1 MMLVKRNPKETTI
14 LLRLLSNPL
23 RPQDWCLVGDSAPG
37 TWGNS
42 TGGLLFRLQA
52 LVVTYSRLPEPTPS
66 IPPPFEAKE
75 PVPPAHL
82 EPRGSINIR
91 GGLNGNQGA
100 VVWDVKSS
108 EGLKRLSLMQS
119 GFFQGSNNP
128 VTSANCS
135 NTVCDGVAGMDF
147 RVRLAR
153 KCDPSRVLQF
163 LSQLWYKDVSNK
175 VPLKR
180 ICVGVRAALRRHT
193 SDRASKR
200 QGLGPRSTDFISE
213 PTIKLL
219 YPCHRTCKM
228 ESPLDLSSSTNG
240 CAKACGQRFSHKAR
254 KKHCPIKFAVPRL
267 QGVIHCTV
275 LSWSFCSKILH
286 VTRSIIP
293 HCMEPRMPRHTV
305 SQARTSQPASTSAWT
320 FSRALHRELSRKQHG
335 RSSAALKPPQTLV
348 LFLGT

>member
-1 MMLVKRNPKETTI
+1 
-14 LLRLLSNPL
+14 
-23 RPQDWCLVGDSAPG
+23 
-37 TWGNS
+37 
-42 TGGLLFRLQA
+42 
-52 LVVTYSRLPEPTPS
+52 
-66 IPPPFEAKE
+66 
-75 PVPPAHL
+75 
-82 EPRGSINIR
+82 
-91 GGLNGNQGA
+91 
-100 VVWDVKSS
+100 
-108 EGLKRLSLMQS
+108 MQS

-200 QGLGPRSTDFISE
+200 QGLGPRSTNFMSE

-254 KKHCPIKFAVPRL
+254 EKHCPINFAVPRL

-275 LSWSFCSKILH
+275 LSWSFGYRFFFALEARPPSAGRGPRAAGRG
-286 VTRSIIP
+286 TRDAGRG
-293 HCMEPRMPRHTV
+293 PRDRGRGTRDAGRGTRAAGRVRRLQAAGRGPRDAGRGTQV
-305 SQARTSQPASTSAWT
+305 RRRPA
-320 FSRALHRELSRKQHG
+320 
-335 RSSAALKPPQTLV
+335 
-348 LFLGT
+348 